1 MDIRKDLL
9 IKLKEKL
16 FRGSPKII
24 RARLLAKDQP
34 FSTNYISRC
43 LNPEHKN
50 FSQVIFEEAILLGE
64 ENVIHMKEF
73 IQKIENLNHG
83 N

>member
-1 MDIRKDLL
+1 MDIRRELL
-9 IKLKEKL
+9 VKLKEML

-24 RARLLAKDQP
+24 RARLLVKDQP

-43 LNPEHKN
+43 LNPDHKN

-64 ENVIHMKEF
+64 ENVSHMNKY
-73 IQKIENLNHG
+73 IQKVEQLNYG